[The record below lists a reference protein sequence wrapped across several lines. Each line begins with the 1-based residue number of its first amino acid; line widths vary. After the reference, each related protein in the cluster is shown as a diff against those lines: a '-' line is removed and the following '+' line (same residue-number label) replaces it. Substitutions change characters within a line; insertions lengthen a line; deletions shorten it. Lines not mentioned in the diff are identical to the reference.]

1 MSFKALFY
9 AYVLGGLT
17 FLPLVAFGLIFFAI
31 YTSVPVGD
39 PDTQKEKRA
48 ELEERHEGDEEGV
61 KTAEASAAG
70 ERGLNDSPKSR
81 KSWLTMRRT
90 YEETDADGSYVSLVR
105 GFLDARSKDPK
116 RARPKDMWLA
126 VLKGTV
132 LFLYED
138 EEMTECE
145 AVLDL
150 AAHDV
155 VVYPEGQLDA
165 ELFSKRN
172 AVMLRP
178 RQPPPD
184 GQLPS
189 ITKEM
194 KLSDD
199 GKSIDE
205 QSVEGS
211 GNSKKKQAERERL
224 LEAKRQREAAR
235 QQASSIGT
243 PWFIFFRNNVE
254 MEDWYHALIH
264 ASDHPANSP
273 MLLPFEPVF
282 RPSDMA
288 HLVETLDEQPDVI
301 PTRWLNALLGRV
313 FFSFYKTKFLES
325 YIIGRLMKKLDK
337 VKRPTFLTEIAVREV
352 SVGNR
357 PPMLSRPML
366 KELTKEGDAAIE
378 VHLHYKG
385 EFRITLEATA
395 ILTLGAFKSYTVKL
409 VLAAILRE
417 IEGNLLVKIK
427 RPPSNRIWYG
437 FTQTP
442 KMDLVVEPIVSD
454 RQITWSMITSTI
466 ESKLKEIVSHTFLLV
481 IPAELVFCRS
491 WSQSFFRTWMI
502 LRSSTAGCG
511 NTAVVSG
518 RTQPDHWKRIKIAK
532 TRKKLEKQRRCSP
545 APPRI

>member
-17 FLPLVAFGLIFFAI
+17 LLPLVAFGLIFFTI

-39 PDTQKEKRA
+39 PDTHKDKRN
-48 ELEERHEGDEEGV
+48 ELEERHEGD
-61 KTAEASAAG
+61 AEDEKAAEVSAAG
-70 ERGLNDSPKSR
+70 AGERELNDLPKPR

-90 YEETDADGSYVSLVR
+90 FEETDTDGSYVSLVR
-105 GFLDARSKDPK
+105 GFMDARSKDPK

-145 AVLDL
+145 GVLDL
-150 AAHDV
+150 AAHEV
-155 VVYPEGQLDA
+155 VIYPEGQLDA
-165 ELFSKRN
+165 ELFSKRS

-178 RQPPPD
+178 RVPPSD

-194 KLSDD
+194 KLADD
-199 GKSIDE
+199 SKSIDE
-205 QSVEGS
+205 RAGEEKGS
-211 GNSKKKQAERERL
+211 SKKKEAERERL
-224 LEAKRQREAAR
+224 VDGKRQRDAAR
-235 QQASSIGT
+235 QQAANLRQ

-254 MEDWYHALIH
+254 MEDWYHSLIH

-273 MLLPFEPVF
+273 TLIPFEPIF
-282 RPSDMA
+282 RPADMT

-301 PTRWLNALLGRV
+301 PTRWLNALIGRI
-313 FFSFYKTKFLES
+313 FFSFYRTRFLES
-325 YIIGRLMKKLDK
+325 YIIGRLMKKLEK
-337 VKRPTFLTEIAVREV
+337 VKRPAFLTELAVRDV

-378 VHLHYKG
+378 VHFHFKG
-385 EFRITLEATA
+385 EFKITIEATA
-395 ILTLGAFKSYTVKL
+395 NLNLGTRFKTYSAKL

-417 IEGNLLVKIK
+417 LEGNLLVKIK
-427 RPPSNRIWYG
+427 RPPSNRLWYG
-437 FTQTP
+437 FTQAP
-442 KMDLVVEPIVSD
+442 RMDLVVEPIVSD

-466 ESKLKEIVSHTFLLV
+466 ESKLKEIVS
-481 IPAELVFCRS
+481 
-491 WSQSFFRTWMI
+491 
-502 LRSSTAGCG
+502 LRH
-511 NTAVVSG
+511 
-518 RTQPDHWKRIKIAK
+518 R
-532 TRKKLEKQRRCSP
+532 LF
-545 APPRI
+545 APL